1 MSFFGIFTT
10 IITLFHTHMWRREI
24 INEERKVKNL
34 KERNEYLAVLNY
46 D

>member
-1 MSFFGIFTT
+1 
-10 IITLFHTHMWRREI
+10 MWRREI